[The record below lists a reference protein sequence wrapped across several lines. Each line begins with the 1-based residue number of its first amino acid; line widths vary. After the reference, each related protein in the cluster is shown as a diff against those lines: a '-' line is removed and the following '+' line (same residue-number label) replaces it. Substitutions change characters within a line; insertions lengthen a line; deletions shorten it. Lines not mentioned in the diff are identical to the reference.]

1 MKTLSD
7 LVVVAREVHADEKCY
22 GLAEAVL
29 PRPRS
34 YGRQRY
40 QLIYVNRNDRIVPF
54 VRPLDT
60 NLEVPPLR
68 IPSLGDDTV
77 GQLMDLADEFRVNHN
92 LDQLLKEKKESSTLI
107 NDVIAL
113 SEMIQRVRTN
123 TTVFGAGNTTAHT
136 QRNGFHLKGKK

>member
-7 LVVVAREVHADEKCY
+7 ITVIAQSIHADEKCY

-40 QLIYVNRNDRIVPF
+40 QLVYVNRNDNIVPF
-54 VRPLDT
+54 VRPLDSD
-60 NLEVPPLR
+60 LAVPPLR

-77 GQLMDLADEFRVNHN
+77 GELMDLADEYRHNHN
-92 LDQLLKEKKESSTLI
+92 LEQLLKEKQESSTLI

-113 SEMIQRVRTN
+113 SEMIQRIKAN
-123 TTVFGAGNTTAHT
+123 KTVFGVGQTTAIK
-136 QRNGFHLKGKK
+136 QRNGFHMKGK

>member
-7 LVVVAREVHADEKCY
+7 ITVIAQSIHADEKCY

-40 QLIYVNRNDRIVPF
+40 QLVYVNRNDNIVPF
-54 VRPLDT
+54 VRPLHSDLT
-60 NLEVPPLR
+60 VPPLR

-77 GQLMDLADEFRVNHN
+77 GELMDLADEYRHNHN
-92 LDQLLKEKKESSTLI
+92 LDQLLKEKQESSTLI

-113 SEMIQRVRTN
+113 SEMIQRIKANRS
-123 TTVFGAGNTTAHT
+123 VFGYGKSAATTERT
-136 QRNGFHLKGKK
+136 GFHNPRK

>member
-7 LVVVAREVHADEKCY
+7 ITVIAQSIHADEKCY
-22 GLAEAVL
+22 GLSEAVF

-40 QLIYVNRNDRIVPF
+40 QLVYVNRNDSIVPF
-54 VRPLDT
+54 VRPLDSD
-60 NLEVPPLR
+60 LETPPLR

-77 GQLMDLADEFRVNHN
+77 GELMDLADEFRINHN

-113 SEMIQRVRTN
+113 SEMIQRVKAN
-123 TTVFGAGNTTAHT
+123 KTVFGAGNTTAYT
-136 QRNGFHLKGKK
+136 QRNGFHLKGNK